1 MPTFSSETDNMES
14 KPLVKLESIAVQQ
27 AEHTVLKNVNLTIES
42 GELIYLIGKTGSG
55 KSSLLKALYGDLP
68 IVSGTAQVC
77 GHDLTKVNRKNMHL
91 LRRDLG
97 IVFQDFA
104 LLQDRTAEANLA
116 FVLLATGWSKGAAME
131 NRIQS
136 CLQSVGLETKGY
148 KMPHALSG
156 GEQQRLAIARALLNE
171 PPLIIADEPTG
182 NLDPETTDGILNLL
196 HDLAQQERS
205 VLMAT
210 HNHQAWNKYSGRV
223 IECVNGEIHP
233 YKSTV
238 A

>member
-1 MPTFSSETDNMES
+1 MES
-14 KPLVKLESIAVQQ
+14 KPLVKLELIAVQQ

-116 FVLLATGWSKGAAME
+116 FVLLATGWSKGTAME

-182 NLDPETTDGILNLL
+182 NLDPETTDGILILL

-210 HNHQAWNKYSGRV
+210 HDHQAWNKYSGRV

>member
-27 AEHTVLKNVNLTIES
+27 AEHTILKNVNLTIES

-116 FVLLATGWSKGAAME
+116 FVLLATGWSKGTAME

-210 HNHQAWNKYSGRV
+210 HDHQAWNKYSGRV

>member
-1 MPTFSSETDNMES
+1 MES
-14 KPLVKLESIAVQQ
+14 KTLVKLESISVQQ
-27 AEHTVLKNVNLTIES
+27 AEHTVLKDVNLTIES

-68 IVSGTAQVC
+68 IASGTGAVC
-77 GHDLTKVNRKNMHL
+77 GHDLTQVNRKNMHL

-116 FVLLATGWSKGAAME
+116 FVLLATGWSKDAALQS
-131 NRIQS
+131 RIQT
-136 CLQSVGLETKGY
+136 CLKSVGLETKGY

-156 GEQQRLAIARALLNE
+156 GEQQRLAIARSLLNE

-182 NLDPETTDGILNLL
+182 NLDPETTDGILGLL
-196 HDLAQQERS
+196 HELAQQERS

-210 HNHQAWNKYSGRV
+210 HDHRAWHKYPGRV
-223 IECVNGEIHP
+223 IECIDGKITP
-233 YKSTV
+233 YQNSPS
-238 A
+238 